1 MQPLKLTSAW
11 IPTLAGIILLA
22 TASRAD
28 LFASVVAALPAALL
42 ITGGGRMLLSPD
54 LRGPQH
60 VAIGSVLGILVALP
74 LGLIGGSDL
83 GLTALLLS
91 VAALL
96 DSGWYQ
102 IRMQPVLDEVPA
114 PAPSLPYCARV
125 ALDNA
130 MLGPF
135 ALMTPLS
142 ETDELNSAVAESETA
157 YALFRE
163 RGWLDD
169 PGTYHPAPPPLE
181 SVRST
186 PLRIGRWDCEALSFE
201 SGFEPPTDVPG
212 RDRWLAHANNQ
223 TAHALVLRRNRP
235 GPWLIFIHGFG
246 MGDFKQNFR
255 AFRAGQLHESAGIN
269 VALFVLP
276 VHGARSPGGF
286 NGRQF
291 FGLSPLDFVHA
302 ESQAIWDLR
311 RLIDWIRRQGA
322 TQVGL
327 SGLSLGGYTSALL
340 ASIEDGLDCVIAGV
354 PPTDVLNTGEI
365 LSSSIERRIPAA
377 AGVDLARDRAI
388 QRVVSPL
395 AMPCRVAHG
404 GRYIFAATGDQFVP
418 IEQVRALWQHWE
430 RPRICWCTGSHVSAL
445 MQRGPRD
452 LVDEA
457 IAATFGT
464 AGK

>member
-1 MQPLKLTSAW
+1 MQPLKLISAW
-11 IPTLAGIILLA
+11 IPTLAGLVLLA
-22 TASRAD
+22 VASRAD
-28 LFASVVAALPAALL
+28 GYAAVVAALPTALM
-42 ITGGGRMLLSPD
+42 IAGGGRMLLSPD

-60 VAIGSVLGILVALP
+60 VAVGSVLGVLLALP
-74 LGLIGGSDL
+74 LGLVGGSDL
-83 GLTALLLS
+83 GFTALLLS

-96 DSGWYQ
+96 ASGWYQ
-102 IRMQPVLDEVPA
+102 IRLQPVLNDVPA
-114 PAPSLPYCARV
+114 PPPSLPYCARV

-135 ALMTPLS
+135 ALLSPLPAPG
-142 ETDELNSAVAESETA
+142 ELRSAVEESEAA
-157 YALFRE
+157 YALFLE
-163 RGWLDD
+163 RGWLEN
-169 PGTYHPAPPPLE
+169 PLSYHPVPPPLE
-181 SVRST
+181 SVASA

-201 SGFEPPTDVPG
+201 SGFEPPPGVPG
-212 RDRWLAHANNQ
+212 RDRWLAHANNR
-223 TAHALVLRRNRP
+223 TAHALVLRRNQP
-235 GPWLIFIHGFG
+235 GPWLVCIHGFG
-246 MGDFKQNFR
+246 MGDVKQDFR
-255 AFRAGQLHESAGIN
+255 AFRAGQLHEAAGLN

-322 TQVGL
+322 TRVGL

-340 ASIEDGLDCVIAGV
+340 AGIEDGLDCVIAGV
-354 PPTDVLNTGEI
+354 PPSDVLNTGEY

-377 AGVDLARDRAI
+377 AGVDLDRDRSI

-395 AMPCRVAHG
+395 GMPPRVEHR

-430 RPRICWCTGSHVSAL
+430 RPRIYWCTGSHVSAM

-457 IAATFGT
+457 IAATFREGRE
-464 AGK
+464 